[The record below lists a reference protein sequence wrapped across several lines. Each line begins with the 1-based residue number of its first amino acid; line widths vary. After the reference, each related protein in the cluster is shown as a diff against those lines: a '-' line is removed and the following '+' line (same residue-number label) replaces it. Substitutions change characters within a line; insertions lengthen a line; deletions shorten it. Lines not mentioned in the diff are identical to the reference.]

1 MESSCNWEDMIPLD
15 STSRMRGRGQGKT
28 RVEDKTKY
36 ENDKCSPKLERVQML
51 QFTCI
56 AQCAIE
62 EHHDG
67 GLGISALKANK
78 VSRNSSVEV
87 CLFIGKSNEG
97 LEKRFALSSANENLM
112 VIHPDGPHSRVGNVP
127 TLLTGFFFF

>member
-28 RVEDKTKY
+28 RVEDKIKH
-36 ENDKCSPKLERVQML
+36 ESGKCGQKLARVQVL

-56 AQCAIE
+56 TQCVIE

-67 GLGISALKANK
+67 RLGISALKA
-78 VSRNSSVEV
+78 REMSV
-87 CLFIGKSNEG
+87 
-97 LEKRFALSSANENLM
+97 R
-112 VIHPDGPHSRVGNVP
+112 
-127 TLLTGFFFF
+127 